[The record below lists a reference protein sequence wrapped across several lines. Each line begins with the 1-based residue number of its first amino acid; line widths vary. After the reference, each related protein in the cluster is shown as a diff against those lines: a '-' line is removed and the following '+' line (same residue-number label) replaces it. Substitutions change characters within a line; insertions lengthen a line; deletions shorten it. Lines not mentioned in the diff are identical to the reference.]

1 MSAGFKGDFFHIS
14 TTEIIE
20 DKEALQR
27 YVNNLSYLEPNEK
40 VFVTSN
46 LGKDIEVQKGAEG
59 EK

>member
-40 VFVTSN
+40 VFVTCN
-46 LGKDIEVQKGAEG
+46 LGKDIEVQKRG
-59 EK
+59 